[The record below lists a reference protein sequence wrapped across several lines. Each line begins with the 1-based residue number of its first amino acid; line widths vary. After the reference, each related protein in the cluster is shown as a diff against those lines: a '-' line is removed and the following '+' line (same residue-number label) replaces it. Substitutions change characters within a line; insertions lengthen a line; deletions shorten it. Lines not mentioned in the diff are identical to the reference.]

1 VTATQTEPDK
11 EIAPE
16 AAAAKGAQGNWRIN
30 DAFARTRAEGR
41 TAVIPFVTAGYPT
54 LERSEALALALV
66 RGGADLIEI
75 GVPFSDPLADG
86 TTVQRTS
93 QVALENGVTLGDAL
107 EMTRRLR
114 DVHGVTIP
122 ILLMGYVNPML
133 RYGIDRLAAD
143 SEAVG
148 VDGYIVPDLPAEE
161 SDEILEPLRRHG
173 VDLVFFLAPTSTQAR
188 IESVAKR
195 ATGFIYCVSTTGV
208 TGARSNLPDFQNYIG
223 KIRGLTDTPIAIGFG
238 VSTPEHVQR
247 IGEVADGAII
257 ASALINYLDT
267 LSEAEEVSAAERY
280 MRGLRGEGT
289 FPGMSSSWATAA
301 PAGSDTNSGA
311 GNASQGQ
318 PASSAGS
325 AGVGT
330 VQQQIACR
338 GVRGATTIAANTA
351 EDILE
356 ATTDLLE
363 ALILL
368 NEIAPEDVVS
378 AVFTTTP
385 ELNAAFPALAARKLG
400 WTEVP
405 LLCSHEMAVPG
416 SLQRVIRI
424 LLHINSPRSA
434 AEIRHIYL
442 RDARA
447 LRPEWAYDDN
457 QLGEI
462 LGRKTGAAP
471 A

>member
-1 VTATQTEPDK
+1 VTVSVNAT
-11 EIAPE
+11 E
-16 AAAAKGAQGNWRIN
+16 AMATTSTDVKGNWRIN
-30 DAFARTRAEGR
+30 EAFARSRAEGR

-54 LERSEALALALV
+54 LERSEALAVALV
-66 RGGADLIEI
+66 CGGADLIEI

-107 EMTRRLR
+107 ELTRRLR
-114 DVHGVTIP
+114 DIHGVTIP

-133 RYGIDRLAAD
+133 RYGLDRLAAD
-143 SEAVG
+143 SEAAG

-173 VDLVFFLAPTSTQAR
+173 VDLVFFLAPTSTPER
-188 IESVAKR
+188 IASVAER

-208 TGARSNLPDFQNYIG
+208 TGARANLPDLQSYIG
-223 KIRGLTDTPIAIGFG
+223 KIRDRTDTPIAIGFG

-247 IGEVADGAII
+247 IGEVADGAIV
-257 ASALINYLDT
+257 ASAMINYLDT
-267 LSEAEEVSAAERY
+267 VPESEEVSAAEAY
-280 MRGLRGEGT
+280 MRGLRGEGV
-289 FPGMSSSWATAA
+289 FPGMSSSSGTAA
-301 PAGSDTNSGA
+301 PAGTVQDRGSGS
-311 GNASQGQ
+311 ASQGQ
-318 PASSAGS
+318 TAGS
-325 AGVGT
+325 PGSASAST

-424 LLHINSPRSA
+424 LLHINTPRSA

-447 LRPEWAYDDN
+447 LRPEWAYDDA

-462 LGRKTGAAP
+462 LGRKTGPAP

>member
-1 VTATQTEPDK
+1 MSVDAT
-11 EIAPE
+11 E
-16 AAAAKGAQGNWRIN
+16 AVATNSPSAAGNWRIN
-30 DAFARTRAEGR
+30 EAFARSRAEGR

-54 LERSEALALALV
+54 LERSEALAVALV

-86 TTVQRTS
+86 ATVQRTS

-114 DVHGVTIP
+114 NVHGVTIP

-161 SDEILEPLRRHG
+161 SDEVLEPLRRHG
-173 VDLVFFLAPTSTQAR
+173 VDLVFFLAPTSTQER
-188 IESVAKR
+188 IESVAER

-208 TGARSNLPDFQNYIG
+208 TGARAALPDFHSYIG
-223 KIRGLTDTPIAIGFG
+223 KIRERTNTPIAIGFG

-247 IGEVADGAII
+247 IGEVADAAII
-257 ASALINYLDT
+257 ASAMINYLDT
-267 LSEAEEVSAAERY
+267 VPEAEEAAAAENY
-280 MRGLRGEGT
+280 MRGLRGEGA
-289 FPGMSSSWATAA
+289 FPGMSSSSATANTTST
-301 PAGSDTNSGA
+301 PPIQT
-311 GNASQGQ
+311 ASRQS
-318 PASSAGS
+318 ATSSA
-325 AGVGT
+325 

-338 GVRGATTIAANTA
+338 GVRGATTISANTA

-368 NEIAPEDVVS
+368 NEIAPDDVVS

-405 LLCSHEMAVPG
+405 LLCAHEMAVPG

-424 LLHINSPRSA
+424 LLHVNSPRSA

-447 LRPEWAYDDN
+447 LRPEWAYDDA
-457 QLGEI
+457 QLSDI

>member
-1 VTATQTEPDK
+1 MTVSEQASESVATASTTHK
-11 EIAPE
+11 
-16 AAAAKGAQGNWRIN
+16 GNWRIN
-30 DAFARTRAEGR
+30 EAFARTRAEGR

-161 SDEILEPLRRHG
+161 SDEVLEPLRRHG
-173 VDLVFFLAPTSTQAR
+173 VDLVFFLAPTSTRER
-188 IESVAKR
+188 IESVAAR

-208 TGARSNLPDFQNYIG
+208 TGARAALPDFQSYIG
-223 KIRGLTDTPIAIGFG
+223 KIREKTTTPIAIGFG

-247 IGEVADGAII
+247 IGEVADGAIV

-267 LSEAEEVSAAERY
+267 VSKAEEVSAAENY
-280 MRGLRGEGT
+280 MRGLRGKGA
-289 FPGMSSSWATAA
+289 FPGMGVSSSSSSATAA
-301 PAGSDTNSGA
+301 PARPDSDSGS
-311 GNASQGQ
+311 GNASQGR
-318 PASSAGS
+318 AAEAGS
-325 AGVGT
+325 ASVGNAEG
-330 VQQQIACR
+330 QIACR

-368 NEIAPEDVVS
+368 NEIQAEDVVS

-385 ELNAAFPALAARKLG
+385 ELNAAFPALAARELG

-434 AEIRHIYL
+434 ADIRHIYL

-447 LRPEWAYDDN
+447 LRPEWAYDDA
-457 QLGEI
+457 QLGEV
-462 LGRKTGAAP
+462 LGRKTGPAP